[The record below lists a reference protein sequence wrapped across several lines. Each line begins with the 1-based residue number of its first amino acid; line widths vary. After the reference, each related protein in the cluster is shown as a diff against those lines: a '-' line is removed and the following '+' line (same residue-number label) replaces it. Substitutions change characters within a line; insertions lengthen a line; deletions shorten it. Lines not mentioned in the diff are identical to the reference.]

1 LEKIILHI
9 FISPAAGFGMILLWA
24 AMFGNTIGE
33 EKTMFEEWLV
43 CMPLYLILVLCV
55 KWRKKRFTKEEI

>member
-9 FISPAAGFGMILLWA
+9 VLAPMASFFMILLWA
-24 AMFGNTIGE
+24 ALFGNTIGE
-33 EKTMFEEWLV
+33 EKSMFEEWLV
-43 CMPLYLILVLCV
+43 CIPLYLILVLLI